1 MKWTLR
7 LDGIGEGVA
16 SLNGM
21 MLSSRRTASRSNI
34 SSSEDSLEPSPASSS
49 LSFSDTLRVSV
60 SIACEMRDFSLAAS
74 MLDASRPARLAA
86 VAAASPLFEPFSV
99 ELSSSLDESMLG
111 ALWELLPIRV
121 SGARGVLGSRVGES

>member
-1 MKWTLR
+1 
-7 LDGIGEGVA
+7 
-16 SLNGM
+16 
-21 MLSSRRTASRSNI
+21 
-34 SSSEDSLEPSPASSS
+34 
-49 LSFSDTLRVSV
+49 
-60 SIACEMRDFSLAAS
+60 